1 MSLEKPECST
11 AGGLFYTIFFIYLY
25 CPRNPDD
32 TQIVRWEGYI
42 KFDITSYVLYLS
54 CQLSIDPSFT

>member
-1 MSLEKPECST
+1 MQHCRRVILH
-11 AGGLFYTIFFIYLY
+11 YIFIYLY

-32 TQIVRWEGYI
+32 TQKVRWEGYI

-54 CQLSIDPSFT
+54 CQLSIDPGFT